1 MQFWVTDNN
10 FYLEFDPMD
19 RNIFQADACGRM
31 ATHRRLSIY
40 ETDFDENWR
49 GWLRGSRKLLRSAF
63 AAGRTP
69 DPFLVTL

>member
-1 MQFWVTDNN
+1 MQSWVTDRN

-19 RNIFQADACGRM
+19 RNLFQADACGRM
-31 ATHRRLSIY
+31 ATLRRLSIY

-49 GWLRGSRKLLRSAF
+49 GWLRGSRKLLRSAI

-69 DPFLVTL
+69 DPFLAAI